1 MTRSRGWRA
10 PLTRRRLLGRGVA
23 AAAALMAASPL
34 LAARA
39 ESAQDPPPIGI
50 VGAGIAGLSA
60 ALTLHDAGYPV
71 TIVEAADRVGGR
83 MHSNTSTWADGQ
95 TSEWCGEFIDSDH
108 RTILSLAERFR
119 IPVVDIL
126 ADQPPEAQETRFLFG
141 RYYPVAAAE
150 RDFVPVAAVIQEQL
164 AAIGPLTPYD
174 SAMPEAAFFDRMSV
188 ARWIDTYVPSGR
200 GSPLGCLLDITSNH

>member
-1 MTRSRGWRA
+1 
-10 PLTRRRLLGRGVA
+10 
-23 AAAALMAASPL
+23 
-34 LAARA
+34 
-39 ESAQDPPPIGI
+39 
-50 VGAGIAGLSA
+50 
-60 ALTLHDAGYPV
+60 
-71 TIVEAADRVGGR
+71 

-188 ARWIDTYVPSGR
+188 ARWIDTYVPGGR
-200 GSPLGCLLDITSNH
+200 GSPLGRLRHRLHH